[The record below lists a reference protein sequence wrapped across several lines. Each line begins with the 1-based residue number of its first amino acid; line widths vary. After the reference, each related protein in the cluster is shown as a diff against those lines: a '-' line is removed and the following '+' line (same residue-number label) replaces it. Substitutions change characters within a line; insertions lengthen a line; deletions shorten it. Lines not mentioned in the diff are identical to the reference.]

1 MKRVGILV
9 LGPLR
14 GRNIVFII
22 INMLRTLGFA
32 ALLGAALAQN
42 TSLPTVDLGYEIY
55 RAADFNVSLFQY
67 SFWKHY

>member
-1 MKRVGILV
+1 M

-32 ALLGAALAQN
+32 ALLGAVLAQN
-42 TSLPTVDLGYEIY
+42 TSLPTVDLGYEMY
-55 RAADFNVSLFQY
+55 RAADFNVSLF
-67 SFWKHY
+67 